1 MSTARLQALEEFSRK
16 RTEKVL
22 EINQRQQRRLEDQLR
37 RLNSQSIET
46 LCSYRRRKGLLEKRY
61 SHLNDII
68 TKTSHEQVVSS
79 SFPSSEYDQNTKSL
93 FGESWLFNHQMR
105 PLRHMAIVRAN
116 NVVYLPSDKPKH
128 KGDGHSRMMPTYF
141 HASSLLLQANRKQL
155 QSISLENVKQKPIMK
170 VQLSTLEKLPAIQRF
185 SSREEIVAERE
196 RKKRENKDSQL
207 LLPILKY
214 TEETRRE
221 PRTLKPRVLRFSLP
235 SLH

>member
-22 EINQRQQRRLEDQLR
+22 EINHQQQRRLENQLR
-37 RLNSQSIET
+37 RLNTQSIET

-61 SHLNDII
+61 SHLNDMT
-68 TKTSHEQVVSS
+68 TKTSHEQVVTASL
-79 SFPSSEYDQNTKSL
+79 PSSEYDQNMKSL
-93 FGESWLFNHQMR
+93 FGKSWLFNHQIR
-105 PLRHMAIVRAN
+105 PLRRMAIVRAN
-116 NVVYLPSDKPKH
+116 NIVYLPSDRFKH
-128 KGDGHSRMMPTYF
+128 KGDRQSRMLPTCF
-141 HASSLLLQANRKQL
+141 HASSVLLQANKKEL
-155 QSISLENVKQKPIMK
+155 KSISLENVKQKPIMK
-170 VQLSTLEKLPAIQRF
+170 VQLSALEKLPAIQRF
-185 SSREEIVAERE
+185 SSKEEIVAEWE

-214 TEETRRE
+214 PEETRRE